1 MSTQL
6 SSDLRFEKRRNKAV
20 IQFSNG
26 ETVEGNFFTGAGSV
40 IRSGPER
47 IGDLLNAE
55 SGFFPFEVSSEDG
68 PQTLIYNRTYVVT
81 VTVSSDE
88 PRQELGYDVATPKSV
103 TMRLST
109 GQRLLGSIRVY
120 RPEGHNRLSD
130 WSKSR
135 NQFHYLETDGWAL
148 LVNSA
153 HIVEVSEIQSR
164 HRTAVPPA
172 PRRV

>member
-1 MSTQL
+1 MNTQL
-6 SSDLRFEKRRNKAV
+6 GSDLRFEKRRNKAV
-20 IQFSNG
+20 ILFSTG

-40 IRSGPER
+40 LRSGPER

-55 SGFFPFEVSSEDG
+55 SGFFPFEVSNQDG
-68 PQTLIYNRTYVVT
+68 PQTLIYNRAYVVT
-81 VTVSSDE
+81 VSVSSDE

-103 TMRLST
+103 SIRLST
-109 GQRLLGSIRVY
+109 GQRLLGSIRIY

-135 NQFHYLETDGWAL
+135 SQFHYLETDAFAL

-164 HRTAVPPA
+164 HQTVVPLA
-172 PRRV
+172 ARRV